1 MKKYKKIKKDELKDE
16 LYQITENYN
25 LTNEEKA
32 EVDIIINNYTSV
44 LQKIDKNNFESLK
57 NYLVKILSK
66 EDNVWY

>member
-1 MKKYKKIKKDELKDE
+1 MKKYKKINKDDLKDE
-16 LYQITENYN
+16 LYQIAENYN

-32 EVDIIINNYTSV
+32 EVDIIINSYTSV

-66 EDNVWY
+66 EDNV

>member
-66 EDNVWY
+66 EDNV